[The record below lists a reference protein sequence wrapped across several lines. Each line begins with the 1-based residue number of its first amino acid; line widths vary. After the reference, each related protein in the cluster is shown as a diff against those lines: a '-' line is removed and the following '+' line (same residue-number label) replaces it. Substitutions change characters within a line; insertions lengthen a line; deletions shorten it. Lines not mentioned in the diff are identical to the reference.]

1 MATLINADTSDGLK
15 LSSDTSGEIEFQS
28 AGVTKAGVNA
38 TGLTGDGSQL
48 TGLPAGGKILQVLSV
63 QKTDVFSTASASLV
77 DVTGLSLTITP
88 SSASSKIL
96 FMAFVGG
103 VGTDNSVVQAVR
115 DSTIIAAGDAAGSR
129 TQSFAGSFY
138 NGIYGPPAILTAT
151 INWLDTPATTSAVT
165 YKIKAGAV
173 GGGTLYLGRN
183 ATDSDNAQ
191 YARVP
196 QVIILMEV
204 AS

>member
-1 MATLINADTSDGLK
+1 MASIK
-15 LSSDTSGEIEFQS
+15 LQGDTSGELTIS
-28 AGVTKAGVNA
+28 APAVAGTNTLTLPA
-38 TGLTGDGSQL
+38 SSGALLTTTGDGSQL

-63 QKTDVFSTASASLV
+63 QKTDVFSTTSASLV
-77 DVTGLSLTITP
+77 DVTGLTLTITP
-88 SSASSKIL
+88 SSASNKIL

-115 DSTIIAAGDAAGSR
+115 DSTIIAAGAAAGSR

-183 ATDSDNAQ
+183 ATDTDNAQ

-196 QVIILMEV
+196 QVITVMEV
-204 AS
+204 AG